1 MTYLNASWVYLI
13 IQFVPRRTCAG
24 DPQQFNLRLGEP
36 LAIKKRSS
44 LIAIILYIVGLI
56 PLLMVAAWIGALVEE
71 RIKQSTKDEALTEL
85 LLAKSSLEASLFR
98 DVFLSDSLATVFS
111 IDPEDASKNFQNIG
125 SRLIER
131 SQNVR
136 NVGIAPNDV
145 VEKILP
151 LKGNERAVGLDFR
164 TVPSQY
170 KTVKA
175 ARDLKDV
182 FLAGPLELVQGG
194 RAVIARLPIFY
205 DYPRSENYWGSISV
219 VIDYDRL
226 MNSAGLLDI
235 ENAKV
240 ALRGVNG
247 LGEKGEVFEGDKLTF
262 EQSDYQG
269 TLIVPNGEWAV
280 AAKFDATITQTQS
293 LLIDIGWLSLLF
305 LYTLIFFGTF
315 MLWRSY
321 QIERSMANR
330 DALTQLFNRRF
341 SLSYLENLMSKRKP
355 KKHFYV
361 LVIDL
366 NRFKEVNDKYGH
378 DVGDSML
385 QLVANG
391 LEKSVRAS
399 DIVARMGGDEF
410 LVIVN
415 RVETEEAITSIIENI
430 KKSVESESVE
440 VSGSILKPS
449 LSIGFASNAEGAGT
463 PKDLLKLADQRM
475 YEDKSKG

>member
-1 MTYLNASWVYLI
+1 
-13 IQFVPRRTCAG
+13 
-24 DPQQFNLRLGEP
+24 
-36 LAIKKRSS
+36 
-44 LIAIILYIVGLI
+44 
-56 PLLMVAAWIGALVEE
+56 
-71 RIKQSTKDEALTEL
+71 
-85 LLAKSSLEASLFR
+85 
-98 DVFLSDSLATVFS
+98 
-111 IDPEDASKNFQNIG
+111 
-125 SRLIER
+125 
-131 SQNVR
+131 
-136 NVGIAPNDV
+136 
-145 VEKILP
+145 
-151 LKGNERAVGLDFR
+151 
-164 TVPSQY
+164 
-170 KTVKA
+170 
-175 ARDLKDV
+175 
-182 FLAGPLELVQGG
+182 
-194 RAVIARLPIFY
+194 
-205 DYPRSENYWGSISV
+205 
-219 VIDYDRL
+219 

-415 RVETEEAITSIIENI
+415 RVETEEAITAIIENI
-430 KKSVESESVE
+430 KKNVESESVE